1 MRKSISHGVL
11 ALTLILIY
19 VQSLSAQIVGA
30 PDGGTL
36 TIVSNGITETTV
48 MVSPRAGTWEK
59 RAGDDLVNYIELMT
73 GARVRLAN
81 TNESIEAA
89 LSSKGPQLIVGQVA
103 HQVDPSLHKLIDE
116 VVNPNPVLRADAI
129 ALRRKGNQ
137 VLIAGNNDEAHYFAV
152 VELLRRWGCRWYMP
166 TEFGEYVPEH
176 TSISVGQLDY
186 AYGSPFEVRGY
197 WISWVGD
204 NTGAAEFQMRNMMNS
219 VSVPNGHIL
228 SKYTKD
234 LAPEDGSHWN
244 VPITEDKTADHV
256 AKQVLPI
263 YQAGKHVQLG
273 MEDGLYSSD
282 SPQDK
287 ALIGLQYDK
296 YFMMQSVS
304 DAFMVFY
311 NKVAERLMKAAPD
324 SKAKIGFLAYANMT
338 IPPLRDIKARPPL
351 VAYLAPIDI
360 DPIHHMDDPRSGP
373 RREFKDMLYRW
384 AEVMDGRVVIY
395 DYDQG
400 MLAWRDVPNPSIYSV
415 RHDIKQYEKA
425 GILGVKTESRNA
437 IGTTFLNLYLRGQ
450 LFWNPGIDVDAEL
463 AEFYKNFYGPA
474 AAPMA
479 DYWNAIFKAWEETI
493 STEHEYFLFQAV
505 YSKELISL
513 LGKKLQQAERI
524 IAPLKSIEGLTRNQQ
539 QVIDRMKF
547 TRLSYDIISA
557 YDQMV
562 TAAATEVDYVSAA
575 KAGERGLAT
584 REKMTAMSGI
594 FTTFKN
600 YPERG
605 YAWWPGE
612 VKQYQEL
619 IPFVDGTRGQLIAK
633 LPLVWN
639 FRRDVD
645 NQGAS
650 EHWEKQTVD
659 LAWWSSLTNPT
670 SVENRQNNPGVWEQ
684 VRTDL
689 YLQAQGLL
697 TRDYQSYTGHGWY
710 NTTIKLTAEQIE
722 GNVHIRF
729 PGMFNETW
737 LYVNGRK
744 VGHRELQAMWWRN
757 DYRFEWDV
765 DLTHHLTTGDNTLVV
780 RINNPHHYGG
790 MFRRPFLY
798 RAAPVT
804 ANP

>member
-1 MRKSISHGVL
+1 MYKSIRRTVL
-11 ALTLILIY
+11 IILLIFLY
-19 VQSLSAQIVGA
+19 EQPLSAQVI
-30 PDGGTL
+30 GTLDSAAL
-36 TIVSNGITETTV
+36 TIVDNGITQAV
-48 MVSPRAGTWEK
+48 VVVSPQAGTWEK
-59 RAGDDLVNYIELMT
+59 RAADDLVHYIELMT
-73 GARVRLAN
+73 GAKAALAN
-81 TNESIEAA
+81 TDESINTA
-89 LSSKGPQLIVGQVA
+89 LGSKWPQLIVGQVA
-103 HQVDPSLHKLIDE
+103 HKVDPSLRKAIDA
-116 VVNPNPVLRADAI
+116 VIKPNPVLRADAI
-129 ALRRKGNQ
+129 ALRRTENR

-152 VELLRRWGCRWYMP
+152 AELLRQWGCRWYMP
-166 TEFGEYVPEH
+166 TEFGEYVPAH
-176 TSISVGQLDY
+176 RSLSIGQLEY

-204 NTGAAEFQMRNMMNS
+204 TTGAAEFQKRNMMNS

-228 SKYTKD
+228 AKYTGD
-234 LAPEDGSHWN
+234 LAPTGGSHWN

-263 YQAGKHVQLG
+263 YQAGKDVQLG

-282 SPQDK
+282 SPRDK
-287 ALIGLQYDK
+287 TLIGLQYDK
-296 YFMMQSVS
+296 YFMTQSVS

-324 SKAKIGFLAYANMT
+324 SDAKIGFLAYANMT
-338 IPPLRDIKARPPL
+338 IPPVRDIKAKPPL

-384 AEVMDGRVVIY
+384 SEVMNGRVVIY

-400 MLAWRDVPNPSIYSV
+400 MLAWRDIPNPSIYSI

-425 GILGVKTESRNA
+425 GILGIKTESRNA
-437 IGTTFLNLYLRGQ
+437 IGTTFLNLYIRGR
-450 LFWNPGIDVDAEL
+450 LYWNPDIDIDAEL

-474 AAPMA
+474 AEPMA
-479 DYWNAIFKAWEETI
+479 DYWNALFEAWEETI

-505 YSKELISL
+505 YSKDLISL
-513 LGKKLQQAERI
+513 LGEKLKQAEAI
-524 IAPLKSIEGLTRNQQ
+524 IAPLKNTEGLTRNQK
-539 QVIDRMKF
+539 QVIDRVRF

-562 TAAATEVDYVSAA
+562 TAAAAEADYISAV
-575 KAGERGLAT
+575 KAGEIGLAT
-584 REKMTAMSGI
+584 REELTSMNGI
-594 FTTFKN
+594 FTTYKN

-612 VKQYQEL
+612 VKQYREL
-619 IPFVDGTRGQLIAK
+619 IPFIDGNMGKLVTK

-639 FRRDVD
+639 FRRDP
-645 NQGAS
+645 NGQGVA
-650 EHWEKQTVD
+650 EHWEKQAVD
-659 LAWWSSLTNPT
+659 LSWWNTQTHPT
-670 SVENRQNNPGVWEQ
+670 SVENRQNNSGEWEQ

-689 YLQAQGLL
+689 YLQAQGLV
-697 TRDYQSYTGHGWY
+697 TKDYQSYTGHGWY
-710 NTTIKLTAEQIE
+710 NTKVELKPKQIE
-722 GNVHIRF
+722 GNIHIRF
-729 PGMFNETW
+729 PGIFNETW
-737 LYVNGRK
+737 LYVNGHE
-744 VGHRELQAMWWRN
+744 VGHRQLKAMWWRN

-765 DLTHHLTTGDNTLVV
+765 DLTNHLQAGDNTLVV

-798 RAAPVT
+798 RAITP
-804 ANP
+804 NP